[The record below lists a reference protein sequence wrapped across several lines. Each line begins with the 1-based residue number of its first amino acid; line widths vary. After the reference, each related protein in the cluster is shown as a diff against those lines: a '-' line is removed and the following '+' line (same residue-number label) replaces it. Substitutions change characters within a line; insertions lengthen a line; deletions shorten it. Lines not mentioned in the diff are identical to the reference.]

1 MSLSNQIKT
10 RLEPLAAIRTLDEQ
24 VLNDIVRVGDDSV
37 VVRSSRTN
45 NEREISYDHI
55 RNYST
60 MHGSII
66 DAFRRILGL
75 DGQS

>member
-45 NEREISYDHI
+45 N
-55 RNYST
+55 
-60 MHGSII
+60 
-66 DAFRRILGL
+66 
-75 DGQS
+75 